1 MGGDGEKVDC
11 KTMLARGGGDKKLDM
26 KIYLSWKDN
35 KMFKLKRVSL
45 YFSNNVGIK
54 W

>member
-1 MGGDGEKVDC
+1 MGRDGEKVDC

-35 KMFKLKRVSL
+35 KMFETQKGFLL
-45 YFSNNVGIK
+45 FQQ
-54 W
+54 